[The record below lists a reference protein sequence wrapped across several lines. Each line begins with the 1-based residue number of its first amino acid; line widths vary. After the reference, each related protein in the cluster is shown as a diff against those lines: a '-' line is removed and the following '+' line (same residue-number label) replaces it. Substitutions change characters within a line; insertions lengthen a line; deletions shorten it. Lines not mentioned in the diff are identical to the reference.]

1 MIKLWP
7 LLNQCRFFMKCVF
20 VLSFMYYT
28 EDFNMHHMS
37 GFCKSGVTFILTLV
51 HYDIIMT

>member
-20 VLSFMYYT
+20 VLIFMYYYT
-28 EDFNMHHMS
+28 EDFNMHHNVR
-37 GFCKSGVTFILTLV
+37 FLQIRLHLFL
-51 HYDIIMT
+51 H

>member
-28 EDFNMHHMS
+28 EDFNMHHNVRFLQIRS
-37 GFCKSGVTFILTLV
+37 HLFS
-51 HYDIIMT
+51 H